1 MRAVTAQ
8 AMALQKLRWTR
19 KSWEGRNAWRGKPW
33 GDLGKQ
39 T

>member
-1 MRAVTAQ
+1 VSKNDNCHCAGTTKVAVKV
-8 AMALQKLRWTR
+8 M
-19 KSWEGRNAWRGKPW
+19 GRNAIREKPR

>member
-1 MRAVTAQ
+1 VSEYDNCHCAGTTKVVVNVM
-8 AMALQKLRWTR
+8 
-19 KSWEGRNAWRGKPW
+19 GRNAWRGKPW